1 MIRYTLFSRSAMA
14 RFSERVRSRKVGNWI
29 ERSKVLSLRFVS
41 LREKGKVV
49 VAQMSPTECYVFYL
63 KALKVLKGKSNSEE
77 VFFHKVG
84 DTVKRLFIESWERD
98 GKKGYS
104 ISLSVKGG
112 SSVSVACS
120 KEELLALAEWMK
132 ELNVLLRY
140 AELERVESEG
150 EEEKGEVQEA
160 VEAEGENVDIEDL
173 DIEDIEF

>member
-1 MIRYTLFSRSAMA
+1 
-14 RFSERVRSRKVGNWI
+14 
-29 ERSKVLSLRFVS
+29 
-41 LREKGKVV
+41 
-49 VAQMSPTECYVFYL
+49 
-63 KALKVLKGKSNSEE
+63 
-77 VFFHKVG
+77 
-84 DTVKRLFIESWERD
+84 VKRLFIESWERD